1 MSVRV
6 CVSGCNYDCGFV
18 GVCVWGGGV
27 SVGLGV
33 IGNVCVYVCL
43 LAERNGL
50 GYKRVPR
57 RNQDFEE
64 IRHSQSHDSVNPA
77 CLVKEW

>member
-33 IGNVCVYVCL
+33 IGNVCVYVC
-43 LAERNGL
+43 
-50 GYKRVPR
+50 V
-57 RNQDFEE
+57 
-64 IRHSQSHDSVNPA
+64 
-77 CLVKEW
+77 

>member
-1 MSVRV
+1 M
-6 CVSGCNYDCGFV
+6 CVGGGGECGSGCDWKC
-18 GVCVWGGGV
+18 VCLCVC
-27 SVGLGV
+27 L
-33 IGNVCVYVCL
+33 NVCVYVCL